1 MGLLDGRAITLTG
14 AGPPASG
21 PDLGDHRPMS
31 DLILHH
37 YDLSPYSEKVR
48 LIFGLKSLPWRSVQI
63 PMVMPKPDYTELTG
77 GYRRAPMLQIGADI
91 YCDSK
96 ACAQLLERLHPEPSL
111 FPGGDAAT
119 VWGLARWAETGF
131 MMGVL
136 VFFGEGGLFDDAFVE
151 DRKKMA
157 PGLDVERVKTIVPAK
172 LLQLTQVL
180 GRLESQLADGRPW
193 LLGEKPSFADLA
205 AFHSANFMK
214 AHPKTAAV
222 LAPLSRLNAWLDR
235 VAAIGHADRKE
246 MDAAEAIAIA
256 HDATPAP
263 IEGEPAPLPAGL
275 AYGDAGVVM
284 PEEVG
289 SGPVTGELV
298 PSDVHE
304 IAIRRRS
311 ERAGELVVHFPRED
325 YLVLRA

>member
-1 MGLLDGRAITLTG
+1 
-14 AGPPASG
+14 
-21 PDLGDHRPMS
+21 MS

-48 LIFGLKSLPWRSVQI
+48 LIFGLKDLAWRSVLI

-77 GYRRAPMLQIGADI
+77 GYRRTPMLQIGADV

-96 ACAQLLERLHPEPSL
+96 MCAQVLERLHPQPSL
-111 FPGGDAAT
+111 FPDGDAAT
-119 VWGLARWAETGF
+119 VWGLARWAETSF

-136 VFFGEGGLFDDAFVE
+136 VFFGEGGLFDEEFIA

-157 PGLDVERVKTIVPAK
+157 PGLDVEKVKKIVPAK
-172 LLQLTQVL
+172 LLQLTQNL
-180 GRLESQLADGRPW
+180 QRLEEQLADGRAY
-193 LLGEKPSFADLA
+193 LLGSKPCLADLA
-205 AFHSANFMK
+205 AFHATSFMK

-222 LAPLSRLNAWLDR
+222 LSPLAHLNGWLER
-235 VAAIGHADRKE
+235 VAAIGHAERKE
-246 MDAAEAIAIA
+246 IDAADAIAIA
-256 HDATPAP
+256 HDATPVP
-263 IEGEPAPLPAGL
+263 FEGEPAPLPDGL
-275 AYGDAGVVM
+275 AYGAPVMVM

-289 SGPVTGELV
+289 SGPVAGELV

-304 IAIRRRS
+304 IAIRRTS

-325 YLVLRA
+325 YLVVAG